1 MASRKGISP
10 ANFRKIYERQTVER
24 WDADY
29 IPSILATVQE
39 APSISRASTL
49 GSALLNREVHT
60 LSLPERYVGMLALH
74 YPNCEGLQEQKVMF
88 PFQRAHPLFGQPGV
102 LSTSLPEFKGV
113 IDVAERLGY
122 LSRLPK
128 MSIDDP
134 ANPGQ
139 KRNPVYP
146 FVSDFLIRLRPA
158 NGGQSYCVNWSVK
171 DSEVAFK
178 RPPLRGARKRK
189 KGQGED
195 PEVILARHELEEL
208 YYNDA
213 GIRTHRIAGNQLH
226 PHLVANLEICFGYH
240 HKTALLPSEQQSEI
254 VQKLQIALD
263 TGIPPREVI
272 LSVCSRTKATV
283 HDCRVLL
290 YKAIWLR
297 KLRVDLFSPV
307 LINRPLKPEKRD
319 VFEVY
324 ADWLKGQ
331 P

>member
-1 MASRKGISP
+1 MASRKGINP

-29 IPSILATVQE
+29 MPSILATVQE

-49 GSALLNREVHT
+49 GSALLNREVHN
-60 LSLPERYVGMLALH
+60 LSLPERYVAMLALH
-74 YPNCEGLQEQKVMF
+74 HPRCEGLQEQKVMF

-102 LSTSLPEFKGV
+102 LSASLPEFKGV

-134 ANPGQ
+134 ANPGR
-139 KRNPVYP
+139 KRNPLYP
-146 FVSDFLIRLRPA
+146 FISDFLVRLRPSD
-158 NGGQSYCVNWSVK
+158 GGQSYCVNWSVK

-178 RPPLRGARKRK
+178 RPPLRGTRKRK

-195 PEVILARHELEEL
+195 PEAILARHEIEDL

-213 GIRTHRIAGNQLH
+213 GIRTHRIAGNQIH
-226 PHLVANLEICFGYH
+226 PHLVANLETCFGYH
-240 HKTALLPSEQQSEI
+240 HRIVPLPREQQGEI
-254 VQKLQIALD
+254 AQKFQIALD

-272 LSVCSRTKATV
+272 LSVCSRTNVAV
-283 HDCRVLL
+283 HDCRVIL
-290 YKAIWLR
+290 YKSIWSR
-297 KLRVDLFSPV
+297 TLRVDLFSPA
-307 LINRPLKPEKRD
+307 LINRPLTPEKRD
-319 VFEVY
+319 VFDVY
-324 ADWLKGQ
+324 AEWFREAA
-331 P
+331 